1 MISVSEQK
9 ERLVLDLHNQGKNSR
24 EIAEIARMSF
34 REIGKILRN
43 AAKLKEAEQEQAR
56 EELLSSQA
64 YKLFSKGKT
73 PAEVA
78 IELKIRAPLAIT
90 FQREYWNLVQ
100 LDNLNQISDEIKH
113 DIWYFVELYR
123 LAKAGGF
130 RGEHVVRLLR
140 IANNVLPSVDCKYE
154 NLKTEVNSLE
164 EQKRN
169 SGIRLRELNNQ
180 ITEVT
185 NYVGHCRASYRQEQM
200 KLETMRQKRMKLEA
214 IVRQFENNNEEYVKI
229 RKTAEEKV
237 HAKLSNGKDLLKLA
251 LFSLTETIRDQ
262 PDKYNAL
269 FNHDALTTDYK
280 NQQYPPCGYGFYMD
294 GQQQYQSM
302 NYRREDYMTLL
313 VEEAAKLYVKL
324 VKEMVDEIISDYA
337 ASTSST
343 SLPYLPPS
351 DQEDFHPKTP
361 RASAR

>member
-34 REIGKILRN
+34 REIGNILRN
-43 AAKLKEAEQEQAR
+43 AAKQKEAEQEKAR

-64 YKLFSKGKT
+64 YKLLSKGKT
-73 PAEVA
+73 PAKVA
-78 IELKIRAPLAIT
+78 IELKIRAPQAIM
-90 FQREYWNLVQ
+90 FQREYWDLVQ
-100 LDNLNQISDEIKH
+100 TCSLNEIYREINH
-113 DIWYFVELYR
+113 DIWYFVELHR
-123 LAKAGGF
+123 LAKVGGF
-130 RGEHVVRLLR
+130 RVEHVVRLLR
-140 IANNVLPSVDCKYE
+140 IANNDLPLVDCKYE

-164 EQKRN
+164 EQKWN

-200 KLETMRQKRMKLEA
+200 KLEAMRQKRMKLEA
-214 IVRQFENNNEEYVKI
+214 IVRQFENNNLEYVKI

-237 HAKLSNGKDLLKLA
+237 HAKLSKGKDLLKLA

-269 FNHDALTTDYK
+269 INYGALTTDYK
-280 NQQYPPCGYGFYMD
+280 NQQYPPYGYGFYMD

-302 NYRREDYMTLL
+302 NYGREDYMALL
-313 VEEAAKLYVKL
+313 VEQATVLYDKL
-324 VKEMVDEIISDYA
+324 VKEMVDEIISDYS

-343 SLPYLPPS
+343 SLPLLAPS
-351 DQEDFHPKTP
+351 DENDSLPNT
-361 RASAR
+361 